1 MNQKS
6 MEGAKRKQ
14 ASLELKADKMRE
26 QLQSV
31 RGEIRQQKRVISDI
45 TKRTR
50 LPRLAELG
58 AMFER
63 EGLDHIDPIILYGA
77 LAKRIDDV
85 KEELKEPGKA
95 ELYLEEG
102 RQRIARPSR

>member
-6 MEGAKRKQ
+6 MESAKRKQ
-14 ASLELKADKMRE
+14 AMLELKADKIRE

-31 RGEIRQQKRVISDI
+31 RGEIRQQKHVIMDI

-58 AMFER
+58 AIFER
-63 EGLDHIDPIILYGA
+63 EGLDHIDPTILYGA
-77 LAKRIDDV
+77 LAENLEEV
-85 KEELKEPGKA
+85 KIELREPGKP
-95 ELYLEEG
+95 EMFLEEG
-102 RQRIARPSR
+102 RRRIAHEKK

>member
-1 MNQKS
+1 MMTKKIIETAN
-6 MEGAKRKQ
+6 RKQ
-14 ASLELKADKMRE
+14 AALKQKADKLRQ

-45 TKRTR
+45 AKRTR

-58 AMFER
+58 TMFER

-77 LAKRIDDV
+77 LAEKIKMV
-85 KEELKEPGKA
+85 KKELAEPGKA

-102 RQRIARPSR
+102 RQRIAPPS